1 MRFFSKHDAVY
12 AKGKLDGIIIRGSTL
27 EVKDAKYG
35 RQDGGAHRRN
45 ENRQSILVNPNHG
58 IQHRGFLNG
67 RSFKELVM
75 ENDQDKRKMEM
86 ENRQKNSTYR
96 RVMQKNEEKEDGK
109 TIVVYGE
116 VDELMPEKMSRSIN
130 CWGDNVP
137 SK

>member
-35 RQDGGAHRRN
+35 RQDRGAHRRN
-45 ENRQSILVNPNHG
+45 KNRQGILVKPNHG
-58 IQHRGFLNG
+58 IQHRSFLDG

-75 ENDQDKRKMEM
+75 ENDQDKRIMEM
-86 ENRQKNSTYR
+86 QNRQKNNTYR
-96 RVMQKNEEKEDGK
+96 RVMQKNEEKEYGK

-116 VDELMPEKMSRSIN
+116 VEALMSRSIN
-130 CWGDNVP
+130 CWGENVP